1 MKEEK
6 NYGRLGLFIIA
17 AAIVAVSSIAI
28 SEATPRASAHTDQ
41 PLALAAR
48 ACVIYQ
54 TYPAT
59 VDCSLTIGPST
70 FKVI

>member
-1 MKEEK
+1 MEEEK
-6 NYGRLGLFIIA
+6 NYGRLGLLIIA

-28 SEATPRASAHTDQ
+28 NGAIPTASAQTDQ

-59 VDCSLTIGPST
+59 VDCSLAIGPST
-70 FKVI
+70 FKVV